1 MTRSRFAMGE
11 TRRAKPHLNFPMNGN
26 ARVQIHGTR
35 TCGYCTLAQQL
46 LNRRGIAYDAIDVTG
61 NQRARAELIERANGR
76 RTVPVI
82 FIDGELVG
90 GYQELAALAASG
102 ELDARLG
109 RAAA

>member
-1 MTRSRFAMGE
+1 
-11 TRRAKPHLNFPMNGN
+11 MNGSS
-26 ARVQIHGTR
+26 RVLIYGTR
-35 TCGYCTLAQQL
+35 TCGYCSRAEEL
-46 LNRRGIAYDAIDVTG
+46 LDRREIAYDSIDVTDDW
-61 NQRARAELIERANGR
+61 RARLALIERANGR

-90 GYQELAALAASG
+90 GYQELAALASSG